1 MSLLKESP
9 LHEEV
14 KENSFKK
21 VPTLQEFLKKVRHIS
36 SLGLNEDKLKFT
48 FSKNGPKFIQVY
60 RTFQNTKVQTPN
72 GQWSQLHW
80 PYMDL
85 YIFIY

>member
-36 SLGLNEDKLKFT
+36 SSGLNEEKLKFT
-48 FSKNGPKFIQVY
+48 FSKNGPKFI
-60 RTFQNTKVQTPN
+60 
-72 GQWSQLHW
+72 
-80 PYMDL
+80 
-85 YIFIY
+85 